1 MNNKKNYTGLILF
14 GVIVLLFFSCSE
26 KEILSEE
33 KFIEI
38 YVDILVAQD
47 TLSEESVNMDSLN
60 TIILN
65 RHKTSDLVY
74 RNTVNYYNE
83 SAERWEQFFDKVV
96 VYVEALKTKNEE

>member
-1 MNNKKNYTGLILF
+1 MILL
-14 GVIVLLFFSCSE
+14 GAIVLLSFSCSE
-26 KEILSEE
+26 KEILPEE

-47 TLSEESVNMDSLN
+47 TLSEESVNMDSLK
-60 TIILN
+60 TIILD

-83 SAERWEQFFDKVV
+83 SAERWEQFFDKAVA
-96 VYVEALKTKNEE
+96 YVEALKTKNEE